1 VKIILPALFV
11 VLGSVLLIAQTPD
24 APPPSQAGDAAVPS
38 TPPILKELD
47 RLQTF
52 AERANQDIGHLRI
65 EIWKANSAAKS
76 AAQADATSIQRN
88 ITSALP
94 GMIAAVRAEPDNVK
108 AQFELYRNVNALHDV
123 FGTVTDAARIF
134 AQKGEYDALSQELQL
149 LTSVRRNLGETLE
162 QSTAATQVQLKQMR
176 ARIAQQREQLAAADA
191 ATDDAKKQLALA
203 QAELAKKPTPKK
215 KPAAKKPAATATGST
230 ANPPSPSS
238 SNQPSTGTSTPKPQQ

>member
-1 VKIILPALFV
+1 VKIILPALLV
-11 VLGSVLLIAQTPD
+11 LLGSLSLLAQTPD
-24 APPPSQAGDAAVPS
+24 APPPSQAADAAVASPA
-38 TPPILKELD
+38 PILKELD

-52 AERANQDIGHLRI
+52 AEHATQDIGHLRI
-65 EIWKANSAAKS
+65 ESWKANSAAKS

-94 GMIAAVRAEPDNVK
+94 VMIAAVRAEPDNVK

-149 LTSVRRNLGETLE
+149 LGSVRRSLGETLE
-162 QSTAATQVQLKQMR
+162 QSTAATQVQLKEMR
-176 ARIAQQREQLAAADA
+176 AQIAQQREQLAAADA

-203 QAELAKKPTPKK
+203 QAELAKKPAPKK
-215 KPAAKKPAATATGST
+215 KAAAKKPAATASGTPT
-230 ANPPSPSS
+230 NPPPSS
-238 SNQPSTGTSTPKPQQ
+238 SNQPPAGASTPKPQQ